1 MKLEPR
7 TTPTVLIL
15 LLLAMPAGALAQDPA
30 DAGVEPDETAEPD
43 LEGDGGILD
52 EDPMGEAQ
60 TEAGPTEP
68 EAEPASPAVEEA
80 PVTPPPAAEEEKKP
94 ERTPVNIRGTET
106 FVAEYVGDNGTANE
120 ATYGDDDDYWSFRN
134 ILYVQAGN
142 KFFDSAIRLDMKPLP
157 ERAGPGELRRVRL
170 GRRGRRLHH
179 PRLRQ
184 RLPGGA
190 HPRHGAH
197 GQAQAHRGATATS
210 TSAGASPCPS
220 SSSTTRART
229 TPCAAAGLSTGC
241 PASSSWCSWAAW

>member
-43 LEGDGGILD
+43 LEGDGGIRD

-60 TEAGPTEP
+60 TDAGPTEP

-80 PVTPPPAAEEEKKP
+80 PVTPPPRRRGREEAGAHPGEHP
-94 ERTPVNIRGTET
+94 RDRDLRRRVRGGQRHRQRGHLRGRRRLLELPQHPL
-106 FVAEYVGDNGTANE
+106 
-120 ATYGDDDDYWSFRN
+120 R
-134 ILYVQAGN
+134 AGGQQVLRQRHP
-142 KFFDSAIRLDMKPLP
+142 AGHEPLP

-170 GRRGRRLHH
+170 G
-179 PRLRQ
+179 
-184 RLPGGA
+184 
-190 HPRHGAH
+190 
-197 GQAQAHRGATATS
+197 HRGPAATPPSTTATTSGWSASTARRTWASSSSPWATATS

-229 TPCAAAGLSTGC
+229 TPCAAAGWSTGC
-241 PASSSWCSWAAW
+241 PAGSSWCSWAAW